1 MEILNNSAGLAARSQ
16 HEAVEKSPGKAKG
29 GDTQGPPAS
38 EQKPEGRKPEEGEG
52 AQRVTS
58 VSVPGPS
65 TQSTYTTAVSQ
76 PAYQSEGND
85 ADDQQ
90 EEHILPM
97 NVMIH
102 QSIPQS
108 AAIACTVPPVQV
120 SQGQPMETARVQ
132 ESDSTPQTASKSV
145 EGSVQSDQGHTQ
157 ERPPISG
164 STEAYPVST
173 ANSNVNTVQ
182 EPENVSTNV
191 QQLPPHSFP
200 ITSLPGHPLPPPN
213 TQERMSPRGMVPPSY
228 MGAYGQFHGRMSPRQ
243 AHYSGAPPTLMPVS
257 QNQSPR
263 QSTTPSPGRYSPRQ
277 ASPSY
282 PGGPS
287 PGRYSPRQGSPGVS
301 RPPSRPP
308 SQPGPGYAPP
318 RQGPTPPMTGFPSST
333 PPASPSVTYSPV
345 TTFSAVSVD
354 GSSRVD
360 TSVVYTTINSMPNV
374 STSTVQSVPQNPPTD
389 SVAPPPATESVS
401 APVVEQ
407 SNVKPQDTITSVNVS
422 QSFQVSSAS
431 SVSTSETVA
440 AGSEQ
445 SQEVPSSKDADQ

>member
-16 HEAVEKSPGKAKG
+16 HEAVDKSPGKAKA
-29 GDTQGPPAS
+29 GDTQGSPAT

-65 TQSTYTTAVSQ
+65 TQPTYTTAVSH
-76 PAYQSEGND
+76 PAYQSESND
-85 ADDQQ
+85 PDDQQ

-108 AAIACTVPPVQV
+108 AAIACAVPPVQV
-120 SQGQPMETARVQ
+120 SQSQQMEAARIQ
-132 ESDSTPQTASKSV
+132 ESESMPQTAAKSV

-164 STEAYPVST
+164 SSEAQPVSSV
-173 ANSNVNTVQ
+173 NSNVNTVQ
-182 EPENVSTNV
+182 EPETVSTNV
-191 QQLPPHSFP
+191 QHLPPHSYP
-200 ITSLPGHPLPPPN
+200 MTSLPGHPLPPPN
-213 TQERMSPRGMVPPSY
+213 TQERMSPRGMVPPAY
-228 MGAYGQFHGRMSPRQ
+228 MGAYGHFQGRMSPRQ
-243 AHYSGAPPTLMPVS
+243 AHYGGALPTLMPVS

-308 SQPGPGYAPP
+308 SQPGSGYAPP
-318 RQGPTPPMTGFPSST
+318 RQGPTPPITGYPSST
-333 PPASPSVTYSPV
+333 PPASPNVTYSPV

-354 GSSRVD
+354 NSSRVE
-360 TSVVYTTINSMPNV
+360 TSVAHTTINSRPNV
-374 STSTVQSVPQNPPTD
+374 STSTVQSVSQNTPTD
-389 SVAPPPATESVS
+389 SVAPPPATESAS

-407 SNVKPQDTITSVNVS
+407 SNLKLQDTNTSVNVS
-422 QSFQVSSAS
+422 QTIQASSAS
-431 SVSTSETVA
+431 SVSTSETVTTA
-440 AGSEQ
+440 SEQ
-445 SQEVPSSKDADQ
+445 SQEYPSSKDADQ